1 MTVEIVES
9 ESIENFESFNN
20 FLSKLRQYGVK
31 IALDDFGSGY
41 SNFVYLDKIKA
52 NYVKIEGT
60 LIKDMM
66 INDNTLQIV
75 KSIITIAHKFQI
87 ETVAEFVSDEK
98 IFKKVKSLGID
109 YSQGYYIGKPRPVDW

>member
-75 KSIITIAHKFQI
+75 KSIKTIAHKFQI